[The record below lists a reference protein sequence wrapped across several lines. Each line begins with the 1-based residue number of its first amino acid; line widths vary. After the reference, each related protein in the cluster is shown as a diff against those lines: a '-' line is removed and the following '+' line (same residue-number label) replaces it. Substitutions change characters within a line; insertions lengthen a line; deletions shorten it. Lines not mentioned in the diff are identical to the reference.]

1 MKLERTGNMGNKLK
15 SVFSTEMFE
24 LGGSIRFKDIESSRK
39 FSEALNLLY
48 DEGNPVEIDGVESV
62 SIRIKD
68 GGVVYPPSVHEHI
81 EKCVIFPSKEPIPI
95 EIETVSGK
103 KMVTLY
109 RYQTKRE
116 VIIETA
122 TDAVVYLKLSAR
134 KDNPTFH
141 FIYRMQLDKA
151 MRIKDIAE
159 GIYDAIGIVKMF
171 FGSTDAQNIN
181 EGKAEYINMIRSFQF
196 TGKYFDKLCALE
208 NKLNI
213 AFDPQKIENIDESA
227 SDVYELYL
235 LLIEKKPI
243 RLNARLTTT
252 TATGITIAD
261 DTFEHKL
268 GAPLELIF
276 DGEAAYEICGQTIR
290 LHTANLLTNAIVKAI
305 ETDSTGMTHIS
316 YGDTDSNP
324 MYISYRGFIRKSD
337 ATNER
342 KRIMTH
348 KKKYEDAKT
357 VEKYIAECSQ

>member
-1 MKLERTGNMGNKLK
+1 MGNKLK

-24 LGGSIRFKDIESSRK
+24 LGGSIRFKDRESSQK

-48 DEGNPVEIDGVESV
+48 DEGHPVEIDGVESI
-62 SIRIKD
+62 STSIKD
-68 GGVVYPPSVHEHI
+68 GGAVYPPSVHEHI
-81 EKCVIFPSKEPIPI
+81 EKLVIYPSKEPIQI
-95 EIETVSGK
+95 EIETISGK
-103 KMVTLY
+103 KTVTLN
-109 RYQTKRE
+109 RYETKRE

-122 TDAVVYLKLSAR
+122 ADAAVYLKLSAQ

-141 FIYRMQLDKA
+141 FTYRMQLDKA
-151 MRIKDIAE
+151 MQIKDISE
-159 GIYDAIGIVKMF
+159 GIYDAIGIVEVF
-171 FGSTDAQNIN
+171 FGLTDAQNIN
-181 EGKAEYINMIRSFQF
+181 EGKTEYINMIKSFQF

-213 AFDPQKIENIDESA
+213 SFDPQKIGDIDESA

-235 LLIEKKPI
+235 LLIEKKPV
-243 RLNARLTTT
+243 RLNAKLTAT

-290 LHTANLLTNAIVKAI
+290 IHTANLLTNAIVKAI
-305 ETDSTGMTHIS
+305 EIDSTGMTHIS
-316 YGDTDSNP
+316 YGDMDSNP

-342 KRIMTH
+342 KRIMAH

-357 VEKYIAECSQ
+357 VERYIAECNQ

>member
-1 MKLERTGNMGNKLK
+1 MGNKLK

-24 LGGSIRFKDIESSRK
+24 LGGSIRFKDKESSRK
-39 FSEALNLLY
+39 FSEALDLLCE
-48 DEGNPVEIDGVESV
+48 EGNPVEIHGVESV
-62 SIRIKD
+62 STRIKD
-68 GGVVYPPSVHEHI
+68 GGVVYPPSVQKHI
-81 EKCVIFPSKEPIPI
+81 VKFILAPSKEPTQI

-109 RYQTKRE
+109 RYETKRE
-116 VIIETA
+116 VIMETEM
-122 TDAVVYLKLSAR
+122 DAVVYLKLSAQ

-141 FIYRMQLDKA
+141 FTYRMQLDKA
-151 MRIKDIAE
+151 MQIKDIAE
-159 GIYDAIGIVKMF
+159 GIYDAIGIVEVF

-181 EGKAEYINMIRSFQF
+181 EGKTEYINMIKSFQF

-213 AFDPQKIENIDESA
+213 AFDPQKIGDIDESA

-235 LLIEKKPI
+235 LLIEKKPV
-243 RLNARLTTT
+243 RLNAKLTAT

-290 LHTANLLTNAIVKAI
+290 IHTANLLTNAIVKAI
-305 ETDSTGMTHIS
+305 EIDSTGMTHIS
-316 YGDTDSNP
+316 YGDVDSNP

-342 KRIMTH
+342 KRIMAH

-357 VEKYIAECSQ
+357 VERYIAECNQ

>member
-1 MKLERTGNMGNKLK
+1 MGNKLK

-24 LGGSIRFKDIESSRK
+24 LGGTIRFKDMESSRK
-39 FSEALNLLY
+39 FSEALDLLY
-48 DEGNPVEIDGVESV
+48 EEGDPVEIHGVESV
-62 SIRIKD
+62 STRIKD
-68 GGVVYPPSVHEHI
+68 GGVVYPPSVQKHI
-81 EKCVIFPSKEPIPI
+81 VKFILAPSKEPTPI

-122 TDAVVYLKLSAR
+122 VDAVVYLKLSAQ

-159 GIYDAIGIVKMF
+159 SIHDTIGILEKF
-171 FGSTDAQNIN
+171 FGRIDDQRIK
-181 EGKAEYINMIRSFQF
+181 EGEKDYADMLQSFQL
-196 TGKYFDKLCALE
+196 TGMYFDKLCALE

-213 AFDPQKIENIDESA
+213 AFDPQKIGDIDESA

-235 LLIEKKPI
+235 LLIEKKPV
-243 RLNARLTTT
+243 RLNAKLTAT
-252 TATGITIAD
+252 TATGITIAE

-268 GAPLELIF
+268 GATLDLTF
-276 DGEAAYEICGQTIR
+276 GGKATYEICGQSIQLYTV
-290 LHTANLLTNAIVKAI
+290 NLLTNAIVTAI

-348 KKKYEDAKT
+348 KKKYEEAKT
-357 VEKYIAECSQ
+357 VEKYIAECNQ

>member
-1 MKLERTGNMGNKLK
+1 MGNKLK

-116 VIIETA
+116 VITETA
-122 TDAVVYLKLSAR
+122 ADAVVYLKLSAQ

-159 GIYDAIGIVKMF
+159 SIHDTIGILEKF
-171 FGSTDAQNIN
+171 FGRIDDQRIK
-181 EGKAEYINMIRSFQF
+181 EGEKEYADMLQSFQL
-196 TGKYFDKLCALE
+196 TGMYFDKLCALE

-213 AFDPQKIENIDESA
+213 AFDPQKIGDIDESA
-227 SDVYELYL
+227 NDVYELYL
-235 LLIEKKPI
+235 LFIEKKPI
-243 RLNARLTTT
+243 RLNAKLTTT
-252 TATGITIAD
+252 TATGITID

-305 ETDSTGMTHIS
+305 ETDSTGMTHIL

-348 KKKYEDAKT
+348 KKKYEEAKT
-357 VEKYIAECSQ
+357 VGKYIAECNQ